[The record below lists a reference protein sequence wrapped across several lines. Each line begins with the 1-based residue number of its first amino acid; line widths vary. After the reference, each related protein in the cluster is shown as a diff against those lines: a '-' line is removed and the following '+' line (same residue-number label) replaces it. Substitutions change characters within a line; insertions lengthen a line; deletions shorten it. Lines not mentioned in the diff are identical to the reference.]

1 MKQTI
6 LMNLMRNNMIKLTCK
21 IYYNKGKIALV
32 FSYICSLENKLI
44 KKISDAKL
52 KEATNQVKSN

>member
-1 MKQTI
+1 
-6 LMNLMRNNMIKLTCK
+6 MNLMRNNMIKLTCK